1 MAYVEEML
9 TERLEVRRPVEADR
23 QRFVDLFTDDEFMVF
38 ADGTLDEIS
47 AHARFDLMLLRADE
61 MLYAKQPVVVRSTGE
76 IIGYVGVN
84 RFEFEGAS
92 ELEFG
97 WRLIAAARGKGHGT
111 EAAEAVIALIESS
124 SFVGTVF
131 AMIDPTNMPSQRV
144 AKKLGF
150 EYWKLAE
157 VGGFIDQIHRRHF
170 L

>member
-1 MAYVEEML
+1 MAYVERML
-9 TERLEVRRPVEADR
+9 TERLEIRRPIETDR

-38 ADGTLDEIS
+38 ADGVLDEVS
-47 AHARFDLMLLRADE
+47 AQARFDE
-61 MLYAKQPVVVRSTGE
+61 MLVRVGEMPYAKQPVIERASGAVL
-76 IIGYVGVN
+76 GYVGVN
-84 RFEFEGAS
+84 RFEFEGTL

-97 WRLIAAARGKGHGT
+97 WRLAAVARGKGYAT

-131 AMIDPTNMPSQRV
+131 AMIDPTNEPSQRV

-170 L
+170 V